1 MENNKE
7 TVNNPIGNHLVEAG
21 KIDINGNFVEC
32 SKENAFEGHT
42 AQIMDSAINVINN
55 NKIKGFF
62 RNAFINSK
70 KWLLSTKSRFTN
82 LFKRKP
88 KTKEKQTKPET
99 HSDLDKYV
107 LDEDE
112 RKNINAEVQKDASTH
127 KPLTHSAPV
136 HEHE

>member
-55 NKIKGFF
+55 NKI
-62 RNAFINSK
+62 
-70 KWLLSTKSRFTN
+70 
-82 LFKRKP
+82 
-88 KTKEKQTKPET
+88 
-99 HSDLDKYV
+99 
-107 LDEDE
+107 
-112 RKNINAEVQKDASTH
+112 
-127 KPLTHSAPV
+127 
-136 HEHE
+136 